1 MFSKMLPAEIATESQ
16 KSKTECIIGF
26 GDLYVA
32 SIQNTHRHT
41 FIPYLFE
48 YKSHFL
54 YLKISPKREVRL
66 I

>member
-1 MFSKMLPAEIATESQ
+1 MLPAEIATESQ

-48 YKSHFL
+48 YKSHFFIPENQSKNRGAT
-54 YLKISPKREVRL
+54 YI
-66 I
+66 